1 MATGLEIKQTRSF
14 RPLKWLLR
22 LLLLGLIIAAGYY
35 ALMWYSTGQLPIDLP
50 IAAADP
56 SVNETPISTLQR
68 QDYHVDSSAPR
79 LLTIAKLGL
88 KDARIT
94 PIELDKNRQLTMP
107 KYLDDA
113 GWYEESAQPGQDFG
127 AVVIDGHSKGKSR
140 GGIFAQLTSL
150 KAGDTIV
157 LERGDSKKFTYS
169 VYDVRTM
176 STIEAL
182 KSGIPQAMYSVND
195 TKEGLSI
202 IAESGRFV
210 PKDNDFN
217 QRTILRAL
225 RE

>member
-88 KDARIT
+88 KDVRIT

-113 GWYEESAQPGQDFG
+113 GWFAKSAQPGQGYG
-127 AVVIDGHSKGKSR
+127 AVVLDGHSKGTAR
-140 GGIFAQLTSL
+140 TGIFTHLSSL
-150 KAGDTIV
+150 KKGDVID
-157 LERGDSKKFTYS
+157 LERGDGKKLSYT
-169 VYDVRTM
+169 VYDIHEMPTL
-176 STIEAL
+176 EAL
-182 KSGIPQAMYSVND
+182 KSGIPQAMYPVDD

-225 RE
+225 RK